1 MSARAGAH
9 GAVSASLSAISGS
22 SCAGAPSVASKTGA
36 SAAHERGCVVGHGFL
51 RFCRGEQL
59 RGRRGRV
66 QIQRDADLML
76 RYGQLSSPFNV
87 KQITGP

>member
-1 MSARAGAH
+1 MGIEVHQSRPGISDVVINVPCGAN
-9 GAVSASLSAISGS
+9 GVL
-22 SCAGAPSVASKTGA
+22 TGT
-36 SAAHERGCVVGHGFL
+36 FPIDL
-51 RFCRGEQL
+51 DP
-59 RGRRGRV
+59 V

>member
-1 MSARAGAH
+1 MLFRSGAFPID
-9 GAVSASLSAISGS
+9 LD
-22 SCAGAPSVASKTGA
+22 P
-36 SAAHERGCVVGHGFL
+36 
-51 RFCRGEQL
+51 
-59 RGRRGRV
+59 V